1 MYTSKY
7 LFTCIFTITFFD
19 IGFTFTFFDI
29 GFTITFFDIGIYLL
43 DLNILIFTGPLA
55 MSFFDMNV
63 PLPIYSHVNDNICEQ
78 GFCTL
83 LS

>member
-29 GFTITFFDIGIYLL
+29 GFTIAFFDIGIYPL
-43 DLNILIFTGPLA
+43 DINIPYLYLQ
-55 MSFFDMNV
+55 V
-63 PLPIYSHVNDNICEQ
+63 L
-78 GFCTL
+78 
-83 LS
+83 